1 MLASDKSTSSTPAPP
16 VSAQDMKLFWGCFI
30 ALITTST
37 AFVTRAFLVNKSE
50 LWPKDFG
57 LDPVK
62 SGELFGAGLW
72 PFAISIILFS
82 FIIDRIGY
90 KAAMFFSAICYVLY
104 AVMVLNAY
112 SIVHPGTALAG
123 AELAEAQ
130 GRAWGFLYW
139 GSVILGLG
147 NGTVEAFINP
157 VVATLFNRQKAK
169 WLNILHAGWPAGLVI
184 GGIISILLAERIT
197 ADWRIIVYI
206 LAIPAIVYLIML
218 GPAKFPV
225 QERVASGTSYRE
237 MLAEFGVIGAAIASY
252 LMFKELENSVFKW
265 PGYVTIGLVAATA
278 IGYGLYARSLGRP
291 LMIVLCLIMMPL
303 AITELG
309 TDGAIGGLME
319 GAMKSA
325 NMEPAWVLVYTSAIM
340 MVLRFFAAGPM
351 IEKLTPLGLL
361 MVSSVL
367 AILGLNFLSG
377 AKDLVMIFAAATF
390 YGVGKSFFWPTM
402 LGIVTEQFPKGGALT
417 LNAIA
422 GIGMLTVG
430 IIGSP
435 LIGKMQ
441 EDSWRSAIEA
451 KQQGIYQRISKEDT
465 YVLGKYTKVDS
476 ALVKDLA
483 PAEKEAVTS
492 TEQDAKQKALSTISI
507 LPVIMLL
514 AYIGLF
520 FYFKSR
526 GGYKAV
532 HLSSD
537 EMAGG
542 LPAAVEA

>member
-1 MLASDKSTSSTPAPP
+1 MLSSDKSTSSTPAPP
-16 VSAQDMKLFWGCFI
+16 VSAADMKLFWGCFM

-37 AFVTRAFLVNKSE
+37 AFITRAILINNPD

-57 LDPVK
+57 LSPVK

-90 KAAMFFSAICYVLY
+90 KAAMFFSAVCYVIY
-104 AVMVLNAY
+104 AVMVLQAY
-112 SIVHPGTALAG
+112 GLVHTGTTLTGEALAS
-123 AELAEAQ
+123 AQ
-130 GRAWGFLYW
+130 AQAWGYLYW
-139 GSVILGLG
+139 GSVVLGLG

-157 VVATLFNRQKAK
+157 VVATLFSRQKAK

-184 GGIISILLAERIT
+184 GGIITIFLGEAVQN
-197 ADWRIIVYI
+197 DWRIVVYM
-206 LAIPAIVYLIML
+206 LALPAIVYLIML

-237 MLAEFGVIGAAIASY
+237 MLAEFGVIGAAIAAY
-252 LMFKELENSVFKW
+252 LMFKELGNVFKW
-265 PGYVTIGLVAATA
+265 GDAVTMILVAATA
-278 IGYGLYARSLGRP
+278 VGYGLYARSLGRP

-319 GAMKSA
+319 GPMKEGGL
-325 NMEPAWVLVYTSAIM
+325 NPAWVLVYTSAIM
-340 MVLRFFAAGPM
+340 MALRFFAAGPL

-361 MVSSVL
+361 MLCSVL
-367 AILGLNFLSG
+367 AIIGLNLLAGASG
-377 AKDLVMIFAAATF
+377 LAFIFFAATL
-390 YGVGKSFFWPTM
+390 YGIGKSFFWPTT
-402 LGIVTEQFPKGGALT
+402 LGIVSEQFPKGGALT

-441 EDSWRSAIEA
+441 EDSWQQAINA
-451 KQQGIYQRISKEDT
+451 KSPGTYQKVSKADT
-465 YVLGKYTKVDS
+465 YVLGGYTKVD
-476 ALVKDLA
+476 ADAVKTL
-483 PAEKEAVTS
+483 PASEQDAVTS
-492 TEQDAKQKALSTISI
+492 TEKDAKQKALATISI

-514 AYIGLF
+514 SYIGLML
-520 FYFKSR
+520 YFKSR
-526 GGYKAV
+526 GGYQAV
-532 HLSSD
+532 HLSGD
-537 EMAGG
+537 EAAGG
-542 LPAAVEA
+542 LPAATEA